1 MDAVLCQL
9 LLHWPGCIVRGGSL
23 RYSNGVR
30 LEGMRDQSSVLIRC
44 PNSMPQDKMN
54 IEVFAVHSIS
64 IKPHLQ
70 CFQLVEEIF
79 SLDQCTKE
87 SNSETMSA

>member
-1 MDAVLCQL
+1 
-9 LLHWPGCIVRGGSL
+9 
-23 RYSNGVR
+23 
-30 LEGMRDQSSVLIRC
+30 
-44 PNSMPQDKMN
+44 MN